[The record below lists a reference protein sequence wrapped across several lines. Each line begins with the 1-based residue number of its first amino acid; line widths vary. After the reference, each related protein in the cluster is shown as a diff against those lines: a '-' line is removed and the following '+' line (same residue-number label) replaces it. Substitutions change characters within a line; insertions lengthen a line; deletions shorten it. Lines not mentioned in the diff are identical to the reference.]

1 MPTPAPRTETVP
13 TALATSEVKLADMW
27 SVSGQ
32 LLHTPAYRRAHAALL
47 ATALGRH
54 NLSILD
60 AACGTGFPMIELHEL
75 GYNSYVTIE
84 REIDG
89 PQQLTDILESRTY
102 LQNII
107 DEIYGEEASC

>member
-1 MPTPAPRTETVP
+1 MRFVSPAEQQ
-13 TALATSEVKLADMW
+13 SNFAD
-27 SVSGQ
+27 
-32 LLHTPAYRRAHAALL
+32 RAVF
-47 ATALGRH
+47 TK
-54 NLSILD
+54 
-60 AACGTGFPMIELHEL
+60 LHEL